1 MKQIKISPEQLPP
14 FDRDFFGSGEVLTR
28 IGSGAIGGKAT
39 GLVLIKSII
48 DGHIDTH
55 DFQGIEVSVPRMAV
69 ITADVFENFMK
80 RNALLDLDFDEL
92 SNTRIAYAFQD
103 ADFPAEMIGDLR
115 GLISAV
121 QTPLA
126 VRSSSILED
135 ALYEPF
141 AGVYETK
148 MIPNNQPD
156 IDTRFR
162 KLVEAIK
169 FVYASTFFKSARDY
183 ISATGRSADE
193 ESMSVIVQE
202 VVGTRFNDRF
212 YPHISGVA
220 RSYNFYPMG
229 RANPEDG
236 VVNLALGLGKTIVD
250 GGISWTY
257 SPKHPQVN
265 PPVSEPRDLLELSQT
280 KFWAI
285 HMGKPP
291 EYDPIRETEYLITGT
306 LSDAEF
312 DGSLEFIASTYSVQD
327 DRIEEGISIP
337 GPRVITFAP
346 ILQTSVIPLNDLI
359 KRLLELC
366 EEAMES
372 EVEIEFALT
381 LKPRGGGSPRFGFL
395 QVRPMVVSK
404 DRVEVSDEEM
414 EGDGVLLASDRVLGN
429 GTLDDLVDIVYVK
442 PGQFE
447 AKSTHKIADEID
459 EVNHRLANE
468 GRPYLLIGF
477 GRWGSSDP
485 WLGIPVVWSRVTG
498 AKAIVEAT
506 QPGMDIEFSQ
516 GSHFFHNLSSFGV
529 YYFCIGHHGKYRIDW
544 EWIEGREEIA
554 DMSYIR
560 HVRLPK
566 PLSVKVDGRSGRGVI
581 QHG

>member
-1 MKQIKISPEQLPP
+1 MKISPDQLPP

-39 GLVLIKSII
+39 GLVLIKNII
-48 DGHIDTH
+48 DAHFEAH
-55 DFQGIEVSVPRMAV
+55 DFQGIEISIPRMAV
-69 ITADVFENFMK
+69 ITAEVFENFMS
-80 RNALLDLDFDEL
+80 RNALRDLDFDEL
-92 SNTRIAYAFQD
+92 SDTRIAYAFQD

-121 QTPLA
+121 HTPLA

-162 KLVEAIK
+162 KLVEAVK
-169 FVYASTFFKSARDY
+169 LVYASTFFKSARDY
-183 ISATGRSADE
+183 ISATGRSASE
-193 ESMSVIVQE
+193 ESMAVVVQE
-202 VVGTRFNDRF
+202 VVGTRFNERF

-229 RANPEDG
+229 RAHPEDG

-257 SPKHPQVN
+257 SPKHPRMN
-265 PPVSEPRDLLELSQT
+265 PPISGPRDLLKLSQT
-280 KFWAI
+280 EFWAI

-291 EYDPIRETEYLITGT
+291 EHDPIRETEYLVIGT
-306 LSDAEF
+306 LADAEL
-312 DGSLEFIASTYSVQD
+312 DGSLEFIASTYRPQD
-327 DRIEEGISIP
+327 DRIEEGISFP

-359 KRLLELC
+359 RRLLELC

-372 EVEIEFALT
+372 EVEMEFALT
-381 LKPRGGGSPRFGFL
+381 LEPRGSGSARFGFL
-395 QVRPMVVSK
+395 QVRPMVVS
-404 DRVEVSDEEM
+404 RERIEVSDQEM
-414 EGDGVLLASDRVLGN
+414 EGAGVMLASDRVLGN
-429 GTLDDLVDIVYVK
+429 GMLDNLVDIVYVK
-442 PGQFE
+442 PGTFE
-447 AKSTHKIADEID
+447 AKYTRMMAEEID
-459 EVNHRLANE
+459 EMNHRLVAE
-468 GRPYLLIGF
+468 RRPYVLIGF

-485 WLGIPVVWSRVTG
+485 WLGVPVVWSQVTG
-498 AKAIVEAT
+498 AKVVVEAT
-506 QPGMDIEFSQ
+506 QPGIDTEFSQ

-529 YYFCIGHHGKYRIDW
+529 YYFCVRHHGKYWIDW
-544 EWIEGREEIA
+544 EWLEGRDEVA
-554 DMSYIR
+554 DMSFTR

-566 PLSVKVDGRSGRGVI
+566 PLLVKVDGRSGRGVI
-581 QHG
+581 RNG